1 MTQSDGSSTDRRALW
16 LAIAGA
22 IGLVVA
28 IVALIIAISAKNASV
43 SDAKVTAE
51 VKRDAGLAVAG
62 VHAQIQR
69 DVASANTVLH
79 QLEAG
84 SRAAARTR
92 DALLRD
98 VKQNRAG
105 LAASN
110 ATIAK
115 MQVEINTLGTEVKKL
130 TATVNTLNAN
140 QQALTK
146 KVNALSNTKP

>member
-1 MTQSDGSSTDRRALW
+1 MTQSEGTSTDRRALW

-62 VHAQIQR
+62 IHAQIQR
-69 DVASANTVLH
+69 DVVSANTVLR

-84 SRAAARTR
+84 SRAAATTR

-105 LAASN
+105 LAASH

-115 MQVEINTLGTEVKKL
+115 MQVEINTLSAEVKKL
-130 TATVNTLNAN
+130 TATVGTLKAN

-146 KVNALSNTKP
+146 KVNSLSNTKP